1 MFHRLK
7 RPPLIGLVKIIGL
20 AIIAVCS
27 ATALHTRVYQQFD
40 RVRIRVVTSEVQ
52 AVDGSVVVPLP
63 DLTSLAGMPTAIV
76 LQAQNGSPETRTVL
90 LVVGGTEIGRFVIRP
105 TQSIRVDLSIPTQTQ
120 LHEGDRVALTG
131 NGDDWAVHYLEL
143 ANVHG
148 FSSGLFSFV
157 ITPTDATLADPFSII
172 VSFLLFCL
180 LLVLSIP
187 LFGLHEGRVVRFV
200 ALMPS
205 ATVLCFL
212 FLILALPAAS
222 SFKVLLS
229 TQAFSLCVVA
239 LYGPATVIWIARRDV
254 RPYLTRLVHL
264 LLASLASVR
273 HTFEDLTG
281 VKLFRIFHVCSYAVL
296 AIVRICNSVRR
307 TVEHFT
313 GVPISRMFHVFS
325 FVALAV
331 AHPLFEVI
339 SREPAF
345 FIARNTTIYSLVAM
359 VAVVCLGLPAVLV
372 VIEVACTKLSA
383 TAGFVV
389 HTAWIMAL
397 GAGFAMPILKRFE
410 GLGAFGSMG
419 FALLLGG
426 AVALAY
432 RRFDIVRT
440 FATALS
446 PAVAIVPMALLL
458 NPNVTQAVVR
468 TDAFFS
474 PAVVV
479 QAPPIVLVVFDE
491 FPVASLLDRNHQID
505 RERYPNFAR
514 LADTATWYRNAT
526 TVSSQTV
533 WAVPAIASG
542 RYPVEIGA
550 VPTRRYYPNN
560 LFTMLSGSYDMT
572 VFGRFLQLC
581 PPNTCTYDL
590 EVHDDLGALVS
601 DLSMV
606 YAHVITPDALADKLP
621 PILGDWRD
629 FARAR
634 TRRDEEGRRRR
645 NERASEQDRFLEAIT
660 GEREGR
666 LYFLHNLTPH
676 MPFEYVP
683 SGHRYDAPDY
693 QGHEEGGERL
703 FLKSDPWLP
712 RVLQQRHLLQV
723 GFVDRFV
730 GKLLDRLK
738 TQGIFDE
745 TLIIITA
752 DHGTSFQHGL
762 PRRSARDGT
771 REDVMFVPFLMKLP
785 AQINGR
791 VSDLNVETVD
801 IVPTIASAL
810 STTVPYAVDGHS
822 ILDSVGALDRAK
834 TFIRRGGDR
843 VNIEEYEELAQGQYV
858 SLEQRLVD
866 FPLGLYALGPHQSL
880 VGLPLSVV
888 ETHSADETLIRL
900 DDPQSFTSVD
910 VESHTLP
917 LYVHGTMLEESDE
930 RVSLAIAVN
939 GVIAATTQ
947 SYLEHDV
954 WAFASMVPEEL
965 LVSGANDVKVFV
977 IGVTQGEPILTLAA
991 QASP

>member
-1 MFHRLK
+1 MFPELK
-7 RPPLIGLVKIIGL
+7 RQPRIGLVKIIGL
-20 AIIAVCS
+20 VILAGCC
-27 ATALHTRVYQQFD
+27 ATAFHARVYQQFD

-63 DLTSLAGMPTAIV
+63 DLTSLVGMPTAIV
-76 LQAQNGSPETRTVL
+76 LRVQNGSTETRTVA
-90 LVVGGTEIGRFVIRP
+90 LVVRGAEVDRFVIRP
-105 TQSIRVDLSIPTQTQ
+105 TQSLRVDFSIPTRTS
-120 LHEGDRVALTG
+120 LHEGDRVELTG
-131 NGDDWAVHYLEL
+131 DGDDWAVHYLEL
-143 ANVHG
+143 ANVYG

-157 ITPTDATLADPFSII
+157 ITPTETTLVDSFSII
-172 VSFLLFCL
+172 ASFLLFCL

-187 LFGLHEGRVVRFV
+187 LFRLPEGRVVRFV
-200 ALMPS
+200 SLIPG
-205 ATVLCFL
+205 ATVLCFF
-212 FLILALPAAS
+212 FLTLALPAIS

-229 TQAFSLCVVA
+229 TQAFSLCIA
-239 LYGPATVIWIARRDV
+239 TLYGPATVIWIARRDV
-254 RPYLTRLVHL
+254 RRYATRFVHL
-264 LLASLASVR
+264 LLAFLGSVQHR
-273 HTFEDLTG
+273 FETLTG
-281 VKLFRIFHVCSYAVL
+281 VTFSRIFHVVSSAALAV
-296 AIVRICNSVRR
+296 VHICNSVRR
-307 TVEHFT
+307 TVETLT
-313 GVPISRMFHVFS
+313 GVTTSRILHVFS
-325 FVALAV
+325 FAALAV

-372 VIEVACTKLSA
+372 VIEVAFTKLSA

-397 GAGFAMPILKRFE
+397 GAGFTMPILKRFE
-410 GLGAFGSMG
+410 ELGAFGSMG

-426 AVALAY
+426 IVALTY
-432 RRFDIVRT
+432 RRFDVVRT

-446 PAVAIVPMALLL
+446 PAVMIVPMALLL

-474 PAVVV
+474 PAVVA

-606 YAHVITPDALADKLP
+606 YAHVITPTALADKLP

-634 TRRDEEGRRRR
+634 RRRDKDGRRRR

-723 GFVDRFV
+723 GFVDRFI

-738 TQGIFDE
+738 AQGILDE

-762 PRRSARDGT
+762 PRRSARDGS

-822 ILDSVGALDRAK
+822 ILDSVGALDRPK
-834 TFIRRGGDR
+834 TFIRRGGDS
-843 VNIEEYEELAQGQYV
+843 VNIEQHEELEQGQYV
-858 SLEQRLVD
+858 SLEERLVD
-866 FPLGLYALGPHQSL
+866 FPLGLYALGPHKSL

-900 DDPQSFTSVD
+900 DDPQSFASVD
-910 VESHTLP
+910 VENHTLP
-917 LYVHGTMLEESDE
+917 LYVRGTMLEESDQ

-947 SYLEHDV
+947 SYREHDV
-954 WAFASMVPEEL
+954 WVFASMVPEEL
-965 LVSGANDVKVFV
+965 LVSGANDVKVFM

>member
-1 MFHRLK
+1 MFQELK
-7 RPPLIGLVKIIGL
+7 RQPRIGLAKIIGL
-20 AIIAVCS
+20 VILAGCC
-27 ATALHTRVYQQFD
+27 ATAFHARVYQQFD

-76 LQAQNGSPETRTVL
+76 LRVQNGSTETRTVA
-90 LVVGGTEIGRFVIRP
+90 LVVRGAEVDQFVIRP
-105 TQSIRVDLSIPTQTQ
+105 TQSLRVDLSIPTRTS
-120 LHEGDRVALTG
+120 LHEGDRVELTG
-131 NGDDWAVHYLEL
+131 DGDDWAVHYLEL

-157 ITPTDATLADPFSII
+157 ITPTETTLVDSFSII
-172 VSFLLFCL
+172 ASFLLFCL

-187 LFGLHEGRVVRFV
+187 LFSLREGRVVLFV
-200 ALMPS
+200 SLIPG
-205 ATVLCFL
+205 ATGLCFL
-212 FLILALPAAS
+212 FLTLALPAVS

-229 TQAFSLCVVA
+229 TQAFSLCLA
-239 LYGPATVIWIARRDV
+239 TLYGPAPVIWIARRDI
-254 RPYLTRLVHL
+254 RRYATRFVHL
-264 LLASLASVR
+264 LLAFLGSVQHR
-273 HTFEDLTG
+273 FENLTG
-281 VKLFRIFHVCSYAVL
+281 VTIARIFHVASSAALAV
-296 AIVRICNSVRR
+296 VHICNSVRH
-307 TVEHFT
+307 TVEHLT
-313 GVPISRMFHVFS
+313 GVTIARILHVFS
-325 FVALAV
+325 FAALAV

-372 VIEVACTKLSA
+372 VIEVAFTKLSA

-389 HTAWIMAL
+389 HTVWIMAL
-397 GAGFAMPILKRFE
+397 GAGFTMPILKRFE
-410 GLGAFGSMG
+410 ELGAFGSMG
-419 FALLLGG
+419 FALLLGST
-426 AVALAY
+426 VALAY

-446 PAVAIVPMALLL
+446 PAVVIVPMALLL

-474 PAVVV
+474 RAAVA

-491 FPVASLLDRNHQID
+491 FPVTSLLDRNHQID

-542 RYPVEIGA
+542 RYPFEVGA

-606 YAHVITPDALADKLP
+606 YAHVITPTALSDKLP

-629 FARAR
+629 R

-723 GFVDRFV
+723 GFVDRFI

-738 TQGIFDE
+738 AQGIFDE

-762 PRRSARDGT
+762 PRRSARDGS

-822 ILDSVGALDRAK
+822 ILDSVGALDRPK
-834 TFIRRGGDR
+834 TFIRRGGDS
-843 VNIEEYEELAQGQYV
+843 VNIEQHEELEQGQYV

-866 FPLGLYALGPHQSL
+866 FPLGLYALGPHKSL

-888 ETHSADETLIRL
+888 QTHSADDTLIRL

-917 LYVHGTMLEESDE
+917 LHVRGTMLEESDE

-947 SYLEHDV
+947 SYREHDV
-954 WAFASMVPEEL
+954 WVFASMVPKEL

-977 IGVTQGEPILTLAA
+977 IGVTQGEPILTLAT
-991 QASP
+991 QA